1 MDIHAAALRLLN
13 YRFRSVAEMER
24 KLRDRGFSSDEIAAE
39 IERLTEER
47 WLDDARFAREYALS
61 KLRARKGARRIEM
74 DLRKFGVAKALIRDA
89 LSEAADEEDE
99 STHLATLCGKK
110 AGQIAARH
118 GAAHL
123 REDRGRKKLVAY
135 LLSQGYDPSAVY
147 DAVDREIDRRK
158 GEEKS
163 QKCREKS

>member
-1 MDIHAAALRLLN
+1 MTAPPDIHAAALRLLN
-13 YRFRSVAEMER
+13 YRFRSVVEMER
-24 KLRDRGFSSDEIAAE
+24 KLRDRGFSADEIAAE

-74 DLRKFGVAKALIRDA
+74 ELRNFGVAKDLIREA
-89 LSEAADEEDE
+89 LADVADEVDE
-99 STHLATLCGKK
+99 TTQLAELCRKK
-110 AGQIAARH
+110 ANQIVTRH

-147 DAVDREIDRRK
+147 DAVDREIKERPEPA
-158 GEEKS
+158 GE
-163 QKCREKS
+163 

>member
-13 YRFRSVAEMER
+13 YRFRSVVEMER
-24 KLRDRGFSSDEIAAE
+24 KLRDRGFSADEIAGE

-47 WLDDARFAREYALS
+47 WLDDARFAREYVLS
-61 KLRARKGARRIEM
+61 KLRAHKGARRIEM
-74 DLRKFGVAKALIRDA
+74 ELRNFGVSKDVIRDA
-89 LSEAADEEDE
+89 LAEVSEEVDETTQLVD
-99 STHLATLCGKK
+99 LCRKK
-110 AGQIAARH
+110 ASQIAARH

-147 DAVDREIDRRK
+147 DTVDREIDRRK
-158 GEEKS
+158 REEKS
-163 QKCREKS
+163 